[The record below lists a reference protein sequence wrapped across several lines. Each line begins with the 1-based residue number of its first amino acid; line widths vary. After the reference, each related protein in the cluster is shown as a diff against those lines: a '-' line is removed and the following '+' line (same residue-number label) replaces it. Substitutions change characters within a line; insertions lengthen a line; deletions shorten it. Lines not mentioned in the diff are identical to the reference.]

1 MLHLFV
7 LYLVQS
13 CLNLN
18 APVSVIMLEFLHGI
32 VDVVSVFNRQNTSH
46 KNDLSSFVG
55 EIWETIT

>member
-1 MLHLFV
+1 
-7 LYLVQS
+7 
-13 CLNLN
+13 
-18 APVSVIMLEFLHGI
+18 MLEFLHGI